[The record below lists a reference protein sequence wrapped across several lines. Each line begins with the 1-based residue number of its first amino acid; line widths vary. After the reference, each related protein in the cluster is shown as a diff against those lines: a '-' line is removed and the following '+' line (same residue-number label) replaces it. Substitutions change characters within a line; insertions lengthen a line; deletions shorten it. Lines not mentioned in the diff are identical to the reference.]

1 MNISSL
7 INKLN
12 SDINNSLSPQKV
24 FTLID
29 EYCNDYLD
37 IIQTRLALL
46 YISGEDIEEE
56 IIFSIL
62 DIPISINNISGVYIT
77 NSQFEE
83 LVYKLF
89 PYIKE
94 NDIIEYIN
102 RFLSEIG
109 NRKIGYKEFVDI
121 LKKYNKSKELISE
134 DIVKIYMYLKSN
146 NKMDYIDFGEIID
159 KII

>member
-1 MNISSL
+1 MKISSL
-7 INKLN
+7 VNKLN
-12 SDINNSLSPQKV
+12 SDINNSLSPHRV
-24 FTLID
+24 FTLFD
-29 EYCNDYLD
+29 EYFNGYLD
-37 IIQTRLALL
+37 VIQTRLALL
-46 YISGEDIEEE
+46 YISGEDIEEDK
-56 IIFSIL
+56 IFSIL

-89 PYIKE
+89 PYMKE

-102 RFLSEIG
+102 IFLSEIG

-121 LKKYNKSKELISE
+121 LKNYNNSELISE
-134 DIVKIYMYLKSN
+134 DIVKIFMYLKSN
-146 NKMDYIDFGEIID
+146 SKMDYIDFAEIID